1 MAQYIIVFNL
11 IKPLKHLPKQNITIM
26 KKIYIKQ
33 LLMLLAFMPIVSVHS
48 QIVDYMNVYLTSQ
61 NSFQSINI
69 GEIDKIT
76 FPSEDEVNIT
86 ISGVATPMAID
97 NIEVITF
104 GDTDITAIEES
115 EADIAEI
122 EIIYYAGEVRIT
134 SPEIINQVQ
143 LYNIQGVLMQSFTPG
158 VETATF
164 NVAGYPNGIYIVA
177 VQSNGKVETKK
188 IIIN

>member
-1 MAQYIIVFNL
+1 MR
-11 IKPLKHLPKQNITIM
+11 
-26 KKIYIKQ
+26 KIYIKQ
-33 LLMLLAFMPIVSVHS
+33 LLMLLAFIPLISIEA
-48 QIVDYMNVYLTSQ
+48 QEYMNVYLTSQ

-86 ISGVATPMAID
+86 ISGVVTPMAID

-104 GDTDITAIEES
+104 GNTDITAIEDNQAETS
-115 EADIAEI
+115 EI

-143 LYNIQGVLMQSFTPG
+143 LYNIQGVLVQTQSPNTQI
-158 VETATF
+158 ATF

-188 IIIN
+188 IIK

>member
-1 MAQYIIVFNL
+1 M
-11 IKPLKHLPKQNITIM
+11 KHKTLKQL
-26 KKIYIKQ
+26 
-33 LLMLLAFMPIVSVHS
+33 LLMLLAFIPLIGIEA
-48 QIVDYMNVYLTSQ
+48 QEYMNVYLTSQ

-86 ISGVATPMAID
+86 ILGVATPMAID

-104 GDTDITAIEES
+104 GDTDITAIEDS
-115 EADIAEI
+115 EAEVSEI

-188 IIIN
+188 IIK